1 MVSTSLAKNLDNVT
15 FFKKGTVIF
24 AEGLPS
30 KYLYMIKSG
39 EVRLVKNKNNKLFS
53 LGILKEKEIL
63 NEVSILTKTPNS
75 YTAITNTDVEL
86 VLVAEKDLRAV
97 LDSGPKWVDELF
109 QTLCERLEAV
119 QEVIEEHQMKDLN
132 EDKDLMLTKEQEIE
146 FTALIRSY
154 KADK

>member
-75 YTAITNTDVEL
+75 CSAITNTDVEL
-86 VLVAEKDLRAV
+86 VLVAEKDLRVV
-97 LDSGPKWVDELF
+97 LDSGPTWVDELF

-132 EDKDLMLTKEQEIE
+132 DDKDLLLTKEQEIE